1 MSMMG
6 ARVQNNGNRILPPW
20 GCAFN
25 RKQKLTGNMSRQTP
39 KAKNGKGNWKEAK
52 YVCVPGDHPWPS
64 KSLHRL
70 PGKPLRREAV
80 PRKISTKQMQKK
92 TLCEKKLLVQSHT

>member
-1 MSMMG
+1 ME
-6 ARVQNNGNRILPPW
+6 RV
-20 GCAFN
+20 
-25 RKQKLTGNMSRQTP
+25 TGKKPNMFVYQETTRGRP
-39 KAKNGKGNWKEAK
+39 
-52 YVCVPGDHPWPS
+52 